1 MLCTH
6 DSDSPQVMA
15 TRAGFNSD
23 ATGDFPDISLPPAK
37 MTTADPP
44 LPPAELV
51 KKSKGNY
58 FIYGYKFTRDECPSY
73 SDHIPNTDTQKM
85 PHESM
90 VIEAG
95 KFLDM
100 DVFPEVLVVSEPSIV
115 QKFYENGGSAP
126 HGRVDF
132 PHFIIYAKYITPCLR
147 KNVDKPRMQ
156 NCVAGADPEKL
167 AKFEDAFGIRGK
179 TPMWYATETFSRCT
193 ANVLSYSFT
202 AVMRINLMTCE
213 GIYRLTPP
221 SPMLPVGSPDR
232 SVLLSAISIP
242 RICLTKLRRWEVY
255 HPSCANV

>member
-1 MLCTH
+1 
-6 DSDSPQVMA
+6 
-15 TRAGFNSD
+15 
-23 ATGDFPDISLPPAK
+23 

-85 PHESM
+85 PHVSM

-95 KFLDM
+95 KYLDM
-100 DVFPEVLVVSEPSIV
+100 DVSPDVQVTSAPFV
-115 QKFYENGGSAP
+115 QKFYADGGSAP
-126 HGRVDF
+126 DGWVDF

-167 AKFEDAFGIRGK
+167 AKFEEAFGIRDK
-179 TPMWYATETFSRCT
+179 TPMWYATEAFSRC
-193 ANVLSYSFT
+193 S
-202 AVMRINLMTCE
+202 
-213 GIYRLTPP
+213 
-221 SPMLPVGSPDR
+221 
-232 SVLLSAISIP
+232 
-242 RICLTKLRRWEVY
+242 
-255 HPSCANV
+255 